1 MATVHVA
8 RDFAAPV
15 ERLFDHISEHENLEV
30 MLGARIERVR
40 DGAESPNGVGSVRR
54 LTAGGLMRFE
64 ETVLVSVPNER
75 IEYAITKG
83 TPLRGHLGVMV
94 FSATPGGGSHLD
106 YTITFG
112 SRIPGV
118 AALVAASLRRSI
130 PRGLAQIDAEL

>member
-15 ERLFDHISEHENLEV
+15 DRLFAHLSEHENLEA
-30 MLGARIERVR
+30 MLGAKIERVR

-54 LTAGGLMRFE
+54 LTAGGVMRFE

-75 IEYAITKG
+75 IEYTITKG
-83 TPLRGHLGVMV
+83 TPLRGHHGTML
-94 FSATPGGGSHLD
+94 FSSTPSGGSHLD

-112 SRIPGV
+112 SAIPGV

-130 PRGLAQIDAEL
+130 PRGLAQIDAQL

>member
-15 ERLFDHISEHENLEV
+15 DRLFAHLSEHENLEA

-54 LTAGGLMRFE
+54 LTAGGLLKFE
-64 ETVLVSVPNER
+64 ETILVSIPNER

-83 TPLRGHLGVMV
+83 SPLRGHHGTMQ
-94 FSATPGGGSHLD
+94 FSGTPSGSHLD

-112 SRIPGV
+112 SAIPGV
-118 AALVAASLRRSI
+118 AALVAATLRRSI
-130 PRGLAQIDAEL
+130 PRGLAEIDGRL